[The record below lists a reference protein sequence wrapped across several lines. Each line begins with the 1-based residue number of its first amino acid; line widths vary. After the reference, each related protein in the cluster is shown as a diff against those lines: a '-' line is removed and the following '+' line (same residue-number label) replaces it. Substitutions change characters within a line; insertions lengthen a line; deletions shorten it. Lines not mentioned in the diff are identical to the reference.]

1 MVVVIT
7 GGSNGIGL
15 QTALKFNSLNYNVIV
30 LDIRENELLN
40 NKGIIYYKCDVS
52 NDLKVK
58 EVFTD
63 IKKKFKTIDILIN
76 CAGIQTSDSFML
88 YDLNKYK
95 RILNTNYFGSLNC
108 IYESISAMAQGGR
121 ILNVLSVHSSI
132 PRKYKYAYD
141 ASKSALELTTKELA
155 LEFSDKNITINAVS
169 FGAVNTNMNKDWIK
183 EKSKVQE
190 TLEKVPLRIIFKPEE
205 IAKFIVNIIENFT
218 SYTTGSIFT
227 IDGGRSL
234 M

>member
-52 NDLKVK
+52 NYLKVK

>member
-76 CAGIQTSDSFML
+76 CAGIQISDSFML

-227 IDGGRSL
+227 IDGGRNL

>member
-40 NKGIIYYKCDVS
+40 SKGIIYYKCDVS